1 MHVPPGQKYNQSKN
15 SRLNTDLIPLL
26 IFPVALTLAAIPL
39 GWYMAQIYAGRRIF
53 ISPVLGPLENLIY
66 RCAGIAPRSE
76 MTWKNYAWSFAVFNI
91 SGIILLFLLQ
101 MVQNL
106 LPLNPAGFGPI
117 RWDTALNTAVS
128 FATNTNWQSY
138 SGEQTMSH
146 LVQMAGLAVQ
156 NFLSAAVGMAA
167 AIALIRGFVRKGIT
181 TIGNFW
187 VDLTRSVLYVLLPL
201 AIIWAFVL
209 VSQGAVQTLSGPA
222 PTQTLEGQAQSIYRG
237 PAASQVA
244 IKVLGTNGG
253 GFFNVNSA
261 HPFENPTPLTDFM
274 QVLGLLII
282 PAALPFTL
290 GAMLKNRRQGWA
302 VYLAMML
309 LFLGGLAAIAAAEL
323 QGNPLLAKA
332 GIAGGAN
339 MEGKEVR
346 FGIVNSILFG
356 QSTTVTSC
364 GAVNSMH
371 DSFLPLG
378 GLVLIFNMAT
388 GEVIF
393 GGVGVG
399 LIGMIVYAILTM
411 FLAGLMIGRT
421 PEFIGKK
428 LEAFEMVMSL
438 VVILTPALTLLIM
451 SAAAVSTRAG
461 IAGLGNP
468 GPHGLTEIIY
478 AFASTSGNNGS
489 AFAGLNANTVFYN
502 LLTALAML
510 IGRFATILPALAIA
524 GSLAEKKIVPAGAA
538 SFPTTGPLFV
548 LMLISVIFVVG
559 ALTFFPVFALGP
571 LLEHLFLVAGT
582 VF

>member
-1 MHVPPGQKYNQSKN
+1 MADVYAGQKTF
-15 SRLNTDLIPLL
+15 L
-26 IFPVALTLAAIPL
+26 
-39 GWYMAQIYAGRRIF
+39 
-53 ISPVLGPLENLIY
+53 SPIIEPLENLIY
-66 RCAGIAPRSE
+66 RSAGIDPQSE
-76 MTWKNYAWSFAVFNI
+76 MTWKNYAWAFAVFNVF
-91 SGIILLFLLQ
+91 GIILLFILQ
-101 MVQNL
+101 LIQHM
-106 LPLNPAGFGPI
+106 LPLNPAGFGSV

-138 SGEQTMSH
+138 SGEQVMSH
-146 LVQMAGLAVQ
+146 LVQMMGLAVQ

-167 AIALIRGFVRKGIT
+167 AITLIRGFVRKGRT

-187 VDLTRSVLYVLLPL
+187 VDLTRSILYVLLPL
-201 AIIWAFVL
+201 SVIWAFVL
-209 VSQGAVQTLSGPA
+209 VSQGTVQTLSGPA
-222 PTQTLEGQAQSIYRG
+222 PAQMIEGQPQSIYRG
-237 PAASQVA
+237 PVASQVA

-261 HPFENPTPLTDFM
+261 HPFENPTPFTDFM

-282 PAALPFTL
+282 PAALPFTF

-302 VYLAMML
+302 IYLTMML
-309 LFLGGLAAIAAAEL
+309 LYLGGLAVIAGVEL

-332 GIAGGAN
+332 GVTGGAN

-346 FGIVNSILFG
+346 FGIVNSVLFG

-399 LIGMIVYAILTM
+399 LIGMLVYAILTM

-428 LEAFEMVMSL
+428 LESFEMVMSL
-438 VVILTPALTLLIM
+438 VVILVPALTLLIM
-451 SAAAVSTRAG
+451 SAVAVSTRAG
-461 IAGLGNP
+461 ISGLGNP

-524 GSLAEKKIVPAGAA
+524 GSLAGKKIVAA
-538 SFPTTGPLFV
+538 SAATFPTTGILFV
-548 LMLISVIFVVG
+548 LMLISVIFIVG

-571 LLEHLFLVAGT
+571 LLEHLFLLAGT

>member
-1 MHVPPGQKYNQSKN
+1 MSP
-15 SRLNTDLIPLL
+15 
-26 IFPVALTLAAIPL
+26 AL
-39 GWYMAQIYAGRRIF
+39 G
-53 ISPVLGPLENLIY
+53 SLENIIY
-66 RCAGIAPRSE
+66 KFAGIDPGAE
-76 MTWKNYAWSFAVFNI
+76 MAWKNYAWSFAVFNI
-91 SGIILLFLLQ
+91 LGIVLLFIMQ

-106 LPLNPAGFGPI
+106 LPLNPAGFGPV

-128 FATNTNWQSY
+128 FVTNTNWQSY

-156 NFLSAAVGMAA
+156 NFLSAAAGMAA
-167 AIALIRGFVRKGIT
+167 GIALIRGFVRKAT
-181 TIGNFW
+181 AAIGNFW

-201 AIIWAFVL
+201 ALIWAFVL
-209 VSQGAVQTLSGPA
+209 VSQGAVQTLGGPA
-222 PTQTLEGQAQSIYRG
+222 AARTLEGQTQSIYRG
-237 PAASQVA
+237 PVASQAA

-261 HPFENPTPLTDFM
+261 HPYENPTPLSDFM
-274 QVLGLLII
+274 QVLGLLLI
-282 PAALPFTL
+282 PAALPFTM
-290 GAMLKNRRQGWA
+290 GAMLGNRRQGWA

-309 LFLGGLAAIAAAEL
+309 LFLGGLAAMTAVEL
-323 QGNPLLAKA
+323 QGNPLLEKA
-332 GIAGGAN
+332 GVAGGVN

-346 FGIVNSILFG
+346 FGVVNSILFG

-371 DSFLPLG
+371 DSFMPLG

-399 LIGMIVYAILTM
+399 LVGMLVYAILTM

-428 LEAFEMVMSL
+428 LESLEMVMSL
-438 VVILTPALTLLIM
+438 VVILTPALVLLIM
-451 SAAAVSTRAG
+451 SAVAVSTKAG
-461 IAGLGNP
+461 IGSLGNP

-478 AFASTSGNNGS
+478 AFASTAGNNGS
-489 AFAGLNANTVFYN
+489 AFAGLNADNVFYN

-510 IGRFATILPALAIA
+510 IGRFATIVPALAIA
-524 GSLAEKKIVPAGAA
+524 GSLAQKKIVPAGAA
-538 SFPTTGPLFV
+538 TFPTTGALFV

-571 LLEHLFLVAGT
+571 LLEHLFLLAGT